1 MFDRTR
7 PRITNP
13 KGAIL
18 AKLYILCQ
26 IRFNLINV
34 PVVYRTATKVLSPE
48 SPRRQSGEV
57 SDPAY
62 RNRRSR
68 SLSRI
73 PPTAVGGSFRS
84 SLLQQTI
91 SLSPQIP
98 PTAVGGSFRSSLLQ
112 QTISLSPE
120 SPRRQSGEV

>member
-68 SLSRI
+68 SLSKI
-73 PPTAVGGSFRS
+73 PATAVGESYS
-84 SLLQQTI
+84 PSLLQQPI
-91 SLSPQIP
+91 SLYPRSP
-98 PTAVGGSFRSSLLQ
+98 PTACGESYRPSILQ
-112 QTISLSPE
+112 QTI
-120 SPRRQSGEV
+120 